1 MVKISSIINATKPE
15 RFCSIDASTNSI
27 AFAIFNNK
35 ELEKHGKI
43 VFKGNNTYEKV
54 IDAARKTLG
63 IMKIFSLESIV
74 IEHTVFM
81 NSPKTAA
88 DLALVQGAVLGAAG
102 SEGASIAG
110 SVSPIT
116 WQTFIGNGKLTEE
129 EKSLILK
136 DSPGKSKSWYKSK
149 ERDLRKQK
157 TINFVNT
164 YYDINVSDNDVADAV
179 AIGHYAIHNWDKV
192 QKG

>member
-1 MVKISSIINATKPE
+1 MVKISSIINATRPD
-15 RFCSIDASTNSI
+15 RFCAIDASTNSI

-35 ELEKHGKI
+35 ELEKYGKIAFHGK
-43 VFKGNNTYEKV
+43 NTYDKV
-54 IDAARKTLG
+54 IDASRKTLG
-63 IMKIFSLESIV
+63 LTKIFNLESIV

-102 SEGASIAG
+102 SEGAKISG

-116 WQTFIGNGKLTEE
+116 WQTFIGNGKVTKE
-129 EKSLILK
+129 EKELIMHENE
-136 DSPGKSKSWYKSK
+136 GKSKSWYKSK
-149 ERDLRKQK
+149 ERELRKQK

-164 YYDINVSDNDVADAV
+164 YYDINVTDNDVADAV